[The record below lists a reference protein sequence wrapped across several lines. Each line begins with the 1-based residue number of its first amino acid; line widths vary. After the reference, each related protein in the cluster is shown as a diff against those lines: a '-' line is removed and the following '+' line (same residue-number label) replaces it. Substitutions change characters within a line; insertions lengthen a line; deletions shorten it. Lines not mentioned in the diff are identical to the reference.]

1 VGALAGGLGEANWHE
16 IVGVVGDVRDDGLD
30 RPAPEV
36 VFWPVPVSGFVVP
49 REMSFAVRTS
59 RPSPSSVFP
68 EIRTAITE
76 MNPGL
81 PVFGGSSLDQILA
94 RSVARTTFTLLT
106 LLVAGSVAL
115 ALGLVGIYGVI
126 SYVVSQRTREIGVRI
141 ALGASRGAVSRMV
154 MKQGAVLAGI
164 GVAIGL
170 VAAIGLTRLMG
181 SLLYGV
187 EATDPL
193 TFTATAGLLMV
204 VAVAA
209 SYLPARRAS
218 HTDPLEALASE

>member
-1 VGALAGGLGEANWHE
+1 
-16 IVGVVGDVRDDGLD
+16 
-30 RPAPEV
+30 
-36 VFWPVPVSGFVVP
+36 
-49 REMSFAVRTS
+49 
-59 RPSPSSVFP
+59 
-68 EIRTAITE
+68 
-76 MNPGL
+76 
-81 PVFGGSSLDQILA
+81 
-94 RSVARTTFTLLT
+94 
-106 LLVAGSVAL
+106 
-115 ALGLVGIYGVI
+115 
-126 SYVVSQRTREIGVRI
+126 
-141 ALGASRGAVSRMV
+141 MV